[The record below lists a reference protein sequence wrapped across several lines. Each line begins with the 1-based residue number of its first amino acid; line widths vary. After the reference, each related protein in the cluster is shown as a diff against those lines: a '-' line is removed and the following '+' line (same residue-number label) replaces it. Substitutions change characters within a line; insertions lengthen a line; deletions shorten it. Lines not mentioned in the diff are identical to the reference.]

1 MYAAS
6 SSVRTHA
13 RVPLCAGNG
22 RIRSCHNSVSA
33 TLWGWEACLFSRS
46 SAKGEGVSN
55 GNRPD
60 AARPPRAPR
69 LHRGQDGPG
78 RAWPAS
84 VSGLFTERGPPWP
97 SPQTAGTR
105 SPAPPRS
112 LNAVPE
118 RPRSRASE
126 ARWIKLQTERSH
138 KKVNISNKSENTL
151 CCQLRRAPGPSAD
164 RRRDASRPYAV
175 SIHRGPIDRRTANQ
189 KTAEVTRRHQHLRSA
204 RDRERLPFAHAAEGR
219 QMTISLAQV
228 QAPLQPAMAASVAA
242 AHAQGRCRRAR

>member
-84 VSGLFTERGPPWP
+84 VSGLFTERGPP
-97 SPQTAGTR
+97 SPQTRTR
-105 SPAPPRS
+105 SPAVSRLPSRVGAPS
-112 LNAVPE
+112 LE
-118 RPRSRASE
+118 ASE
-126 ARWIKLQTERSH
+126 RVGSSCKRKDLLKRSISVTNQ
-138 KKVNISNKSENTL
+138 KTLFAVNFDVPL
-151 CCQLRRAPGPSAD
+151 PSAD
-164 RRRDASRPYAV
+164 RRRPYV
-175 SIHRGPIDRRTANQ
+175 
-189 KTAEVTRRHQHLRSA
+189 
-204 RDRERLPFAHAAEGR
+204 
-219 QMTISLAQV
+219 
-228 QAPLQPAMAASVAA
+228 
-242 AHAQGRCRRAR
+242 